1 VNKSSISLYKEFYGC
16 KDTIFVAR
24 KQKSTKKTK
33 RDAMARAVTSRFVAV
48 GQNG

>member
-1 VNKSSISLYKEFYGC
+1 MGVKIQSLWHENKK
-16 KDTIFVAR
+16 A
-24 KQKSTKKTK
+24 QKKTK